1 MDKELLESLIK
12 QHLSTYEIALKTEKS
27 QTSIRYWLKK
37 YDLKT
42 HGKAGIKTEY
52 NTHCKICNKETT
64 KGKMYCSNSCKNKQH
79 YINNSEKYKNIPNT
93 SKRLRETF
101 KTLALDYCGNK
112 CKMCGYNKNY
122 TALAFHHLDSDEK
135 DFTIGGIRSKTLKE
149 EHKKELDK
157 CVTVCHNCHS
167 ILHHKLEKPL
177 KQRSKQSQKAHEIR
191 RKLIDAKGGKC
202 QHCSVIGINDIFAFH
217 HIDESTK
224 LFNIDAKACNGY
236 HIDRLQAEADK
247 CLLLCHNCHSEH
259 HNPECL
265 L

>member
-1 MDKELLESLIK
+1 MNKELLESLIK
-12 QHLSTYEIALKTEKS
+12 QNLSTHDIAEKLEKS

-37 YDLKT
+37 YGLKT
-42 HGKAGIKTEY
+42 NGKPGIKTEY
-52 NTHCKICNKETT
+52 HINCKICSKETV

-79 YINNSEKYKNIPNT
+79 YISNPEKYKNIPST
-93 SKRLRETF
+93 SKHLRETF
-101 KTLALDYCGNK
+101 KILALNYCGNK

-122 TALAFHHLDSDEK
+122 TALAFHHLDPEGK
-135 DFTIGGIRSKTLKE
+135 DFSIGGIRSKTLKP
-149 EHKKELDK
+149 EHKNELDK

-177 KQRSKQSQKAHEIR
+177 KQRTRLSQIAHEIR
-191 RKLIDAKGGKC
+191 RELIDKKGGKC
-202 QHCSVIGINDIFAFH
+202 QHCSVTGINDIFAFH
-217 HIDESTK
+217 HVDESTK
-224 LFNIDAKACNGY
+224 LFNIDAKACNKY
-236 HIDRLQAEADK
+236 HTTSLQAEADK